1 MNVQELTDRQLK
13 NAIKK
18 AKANSDQ
25 GITFQQYGELLRERN
40 ARSGRAFTEKQT
52 MSRDIGSTLFS
63 NDVAYRDI
71 ESHLTERGIIDVDL
85 AHVKEGWRIT
95 SDAWDEHQRDK
106 AH

>member
-1 MNVQELTDRQLK
+1 MNVQELTDRQLR

-18 AKANSDQ
+18 AVSTD
-25 GITFQQYGELLRERN
+25 GTTFQQYGELLRERN

-63 NDVAYRDI
+63 NDVPYRDI
-71 ESHLTERGIIDVDL
+71 EDHLTERGIIDVDL

-95 SDAWDEHQRDK
+95 SDAWNEHQREK
-106 AH
+106 AY